1 MTKSNELCKTY
12 EYHRFLII
20 LKLKTSC
27 DCLKQYS
34 FDLLIAIS
42 KENNKN
48 VKAETRAHLS
58 SFIQQGQ
65 KYFLRGKIIAISN
78 FTRYFG
84 FNASKFK
91 YIFVWLYLH
100 RNIENGIHT

>member
-1 MTKSNELCKTY
+1 MTKSNELCKTS

-27 DCLKQYS
+27 DCLKQYF

-58 SFIQQGQ
+58 TFIQQGQ
-65 KYFLRGKIIAISN
+65 KYFLRGKSLRFLISLDILGLMHLRSNIFSYGYIYTAI
-78 FTRYFG
+78 
-84 FNASKFK
+84 
-91 YIFVWLYLH
+91 
-100 RNIENGIHT
+100 